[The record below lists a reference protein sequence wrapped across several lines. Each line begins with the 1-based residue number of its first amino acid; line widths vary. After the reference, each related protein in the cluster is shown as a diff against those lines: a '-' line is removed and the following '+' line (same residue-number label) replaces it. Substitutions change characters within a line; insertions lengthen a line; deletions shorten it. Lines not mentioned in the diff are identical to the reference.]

1 MKKKHDAYN
10 TFLTFGQGSLF
21 AIALITG
28 MVYGRYELAMI
39 EMVMVLVL
47 ELFKEK

>member
-10 TFLTFGQGSLF
+10 TFLTFGQG
-21 AIALITG
+21 AIFTTAMLLG
-28 MVYGRYELAMI
+28 LLYNRYELAMI